1 MKYQDFPFYQKI
13 ISSSRAVKILFLSLT
28 FEDIGVAMAANM
40 INQLQESFP
49 LRRAG
54 GWFFWNFIHK
64 MASTY
69 EDATVT
75 GDFVDELPNFHINT
89 FSEHV

>member
-1 MKYQDFPFYQKI
+1 M
-13 ISSSRAVKILFLSLT
+13 KILLSLT

-64 MASTY
+64 MASRY

-75 GDFVDELPNFHINT
+75 GDFVDEPPNFHINT
-89 FSEHV
+89 MSEHV